1 MSDPAARSGFQRRL
15 ALAGVVAGVVAI
27 VLVVTGIVE
36 RDRSSAKLQDWTE
49 AQAIPTV
56 AIVALTATPGVASLE
71 LPGRLEANLR
81 APIYARVSGYVKD
94 WKVDIGDTVKAGQ
107 TLADIEAPD
116 LDQQLLQARADLAS
130 AEASAKLSEV
140 TLSRGRTLLSSAA
153 VSQQEV
159 DQRAADLANK
169 QAAVHSSEANV
180 QRLEVL
186 AGYKTVAAP
195 FDGIVTERNTDV
207 GALISAGSSAGLAM
221 FVISDVHK
229 LRVSIN
235 VPETYAP
242 QIRIGDKATV
252 TSPAYPRRDF
262 PAVVEAASRAVDVA
276 TGTTHMQLTVDNAD
290 GALMPGGYA
299 NVHVDLVGGAGSFRI
314 PVSALIFDQ
323 AGLRVA
329 TVGADDRVA
338 LKTVTIARDL
348 GNEIE
353 IDSGL
358 QTDDRV
364 IAAPPD
370 GIAEGDQV
378 RISDPSQKPV
388 AAVAGSVKAP

>member
-1 MSDPAARSGFQRRL
+1 MSDPAAPRGFKRRL
-15 ALAGVVAGVVAI
+15 ALTGIVAGAVAV

-56 AIVALTATPGVASLE
+56 AIVALNAKPGVASLD

-94 WKVDIGDTVKAGQ
+94 WKVDIGDAVKAGQ
-107 TLADIEAPD
+107 TLAEIEAPD
-116 LDQQLLQARADLAS
+116 LDQQLLQARADLTS

-140 TLSRGRTLLSSAA
+140 TLSRGRTLLTSAA

-169 QAAVHSSEANV
+169 QAAVHSSQANV
-180 QRLEVL
+180 ERLEVL
-186 AGYKTVAAP
+186 AGYKMVAAP
-195 FDGIVTERNTDV
+195 FDGVVTERNTDV

-229 LRVSIN
+229 LRVSIA
-235 VPETYAP
+235 VPENYAAE
-242 QIRIGDKATV
+242 IRIGDKATV

-262 PAVVEAASRAVDVA
+262 PAVVEAASRSVDVA
-276 TGTTHMQLTVDNAD
+276 TGTTHMQLMVDNAD

-299 NVHVDLVGGAGSFRI
+299 NVRVDLAGGAGSFRI

-329 TVGADDRVA
+329 IVGTDGRVA

-348 GNEIE
+348 GSEIE
-353 IDSGL
+353 IGSGL
-358 QTDDRV
+358 QADDRV
-364 IAAPPD
+364 IATPPD

-378 RISDPSQKPV
+378 RISDASQKPV
-388 AAVAGSVKAP
+388 ATVVGAAKAP